1 MAIDDNTTYGLTGA
15 QVKDLIKRISG
26 IVFYVGFDQQ
36 TGDRDW
42 STLYTDS
49 TRTTAITA
57 DDVQAAFT
65 AGSFYLSYREN
76 SAMAFD
82 TLCLAIAKMDEENG
96 TYCFDCFCYEDGR
109 PPIIKIFSI
118 VIDTAQTPIY
128 VSVYEADLSSK
139 EVTYILTDKSGDV
152 DMSYQTA
159 MQRLIY
165 EDYDAYNVYRGE
177 LRGTWNGSPNSG
189 CLAFATADKS
199 RYLARN
205 VVENA
210 FASGKTVHIITDLNG
225 FSNQNL
231 VINGSMLAAFP
242 GPTEKVTIAFQHPNV
257 YNAAGIVAIEPRM
270 SAGQDYWAYSGQ
282 MS

>member
-49 TRTTAITA
+49 ARTTAITA
-57 DDVQAAFT
+57 DDVQAAFA

-76 SAMAFD
+76 SANAFD
-82 TLCLAIAKMDEENG
+82 TLCLATAKMDESNG
-96 TYCFDCFCYEDGR
+96 TYDFDCFYYEDGR
-109 PPIIKIFSI
+109 PPIVKIFSLI
-118 VIDTAQTPIY
+118 IDTAQTPIY
-128 VSVYEADLSSK
+128 IRAVETDIGRN
-139 EVTYILTDKSGDV
+139 EVTYILTDKSGNV
-152 DMSYQTA
+152 DQSYQMA
-159 MQRLIY
+159 MQRLMY
-165 EDYDAYNVYRGE
+165 EDYSAYNVYMGE

-189 CLAFATADKS
+189 CLAFASADKS
-199 RYLARN
+199 RYLAKN

-225 FSNQNL
+225 FSNQGL
-231 VINGSMLAAFP
+231 VINGSVLAAFP
-242 GPTEKVTIAFQHPNV
+242 GGTEKVTIAFQHPNV

-270 SAGQDYWAYSGQ
+270 SAGSDYWAYAGQ